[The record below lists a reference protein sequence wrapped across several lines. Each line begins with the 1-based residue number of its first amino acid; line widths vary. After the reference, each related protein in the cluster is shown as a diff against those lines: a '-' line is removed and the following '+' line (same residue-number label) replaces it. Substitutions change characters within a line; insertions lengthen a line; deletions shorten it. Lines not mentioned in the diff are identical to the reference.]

1 MKNKMGILQ
10 WSGLHAFTAMG
21 TGSVLAREL
30 GSHKPRGQKKK
41 KNTVKLHQREVHT
54 PAPQIPSLNK
64 QH

>member
-10 WSGLHAFTAMG
+10 GSGLHAFTAEG
-21 TGSVLAREL
+21 TGSILAREL
-30 GSHKPRGQKKK
+30 GSHKPHGQKKK
-41 KNTVKLHQREVHT
+41 TTIKLHQREVHT